1 MHSWHTFLSREVWWP
16 AKPMGGHYHY
26 CTGLVC
32 FNSWCNY
39 FHSAQFESIKLHHVV
54 ANHSNP
60 FYSVTQNIIS
70 ISRRALCLVCPQM
83 WRGWTG
89 PMDKTLS
96 NSTHIG
102 TNTFFAMKDKVF
114 GVWNH
119 LRFQNSWTSA
129 LKSLKNRTY
138 LKIKSMGSDTRRR
151 PVEFYLQHTFRI
163 YGPRLY
169 PYLTTNWKFIWPNPG
184 KRWAFQIWMG
194 CSDLCAGKA
203 PKMRGD
209 GGRGSLSYAGNIN
222 RFSYSARLELSV
234 FLYFYLFAIFTQI
247 YLGHP

>member
-1 MHSWHTFLSREVWWP
+1 MCILDTLEGWAFLSREVWWP

-39 FHSAQFESIKLHHVV
+39 FHSAQFESIKFHHFV

-119 LRFQNSWTSA
+119 L
-129 LKSLKNRTY
+129 
-138 LKIKSMGSDTRRR
+138 G
-151 PVEFYLQHTFRI
+151 FRI
-163 YGPRLY
+163 ISRIVGLLPSNL
-169 PYLTTNWKFIWPNPG
+169 
-184 KRWAFQIWMG
+184 KRTEI
-194 CSDLCAGKA
+194 
-203 PKMRGD
+203 
-209 GGRGSLSYAGNIN
+209 I
-222 RFSYSARLELSV
+222 
-234 FLYFYLFAIFTQI
+234 
-247 YLGHP
+247 